1 MEFQKQFVA
10 TVQKNLIEKRRNIRI
25 TACECFSHLAMLVIL
40 LLGVS
45 LSRIVYYIPENYVK
59 FDVLIPPNIIQTS
72 SAIGANALTDDYYTT
87 NARSGNGAGNTN
99 PNKTA
104 PLFAFNY
111 GNFIG
116 GVKRQMK
123 GPMIIPSFD
132 LFVTGAQLFTTAARN
147 FPTLLFFVQQSSL
160 GQSFG
165 NIVEFGDFHF
175 APNSKATHSLMN
187 YLNTT
192 TTSFK
197 TVKSYLHNT
206 EEAAVDFIL
215 NNLDKRT
222 FALIVVREISAHKIN
237 YVIRMNYTTLPV
249 RTANQPQHYPILSL
263 FITSDLTL
271 LCLCLSSSPLKR

>member
-10 TVQKNLIEKRRNIRI
+10 TVNKNFLEKRRNIRI

-45 LSRIVYYIPENYVK
+45 LSRIVYYQPENYVK
-59 FDVLIPPNIIQTS
+59 FDLLIPPNIIQTT
-72 SAIGANALTDDYYTT
+72 SAINSNSLTDDYYTT
-87 NARSGNGAGNTN
+87 NAGGSGGTPNTN
-99 PNKTA
+99 PNKTE
-104 PLFAFNY
+104 PLFTFNY
-111 GNFIG
+111 GNFIS

-132 LFVTGAQLFTTAARN
+132 VFVTAAQLFTTAANN
-147 FPTLLFFVQQSSL
+147 FPTLMFYVQQSSI
-160 GQSFG
+160 GQAFG
-165 NIVEFGDFHF
+165 NIVEFGDLHF

-187 YLNTT
+187 YLNAT

-197 TVKSYLHNT
+197 TVKSYMHNT
-206 EEAAVDFIL
+206 EAKAVDFIL

-249 RTANQPQHYPILSL
+249 STPDQPQ
-263 FITSDLTL
+263 
-271 LCLCLSSSPLKR
+271 

>member
-10 TVQKNLIEKRRNIRI
+10 TVHKNFLEKRRNIRI

-45 LSRIVYYIPENYVK
+45 LSRIVYYEPENYVK
-59 FDVLIPPNIIQTS
+59 FDLMIPPNIIQTT
-72 SAIGANALTDDYYTT
+72 SAINTNALTDDYYSAT
-87 NARSGNGAGNTN
+87 SGGGSGGGSGNTN
-99 PNKTA
+99 PNKTE
-104 PLFAFNY
+104 PLFSFNY

-132 LFVTGAQLFTTAARN
+132 LFVTAAQLFTTAANN
-147 FPTLLFFVQQSSL
+147 FPTLMFYVQQSSI

-197 TVKSYLHNT
+197 TVTSYLHDT
-206 EEAAVDFIL
+206 EAAAVDYIL
-215 NNLDKRT
+215 NNLNRRT
-222 FALIVVREISAHKIN
+222 FALIVVREVSAHKIN

-249 RTANQPQHYPILSL
+249 RTPPYQP
-263 FITSDLTL
+263 
-271 LCLCLSSSPLKR
+271 R

>member
-10 TVQKNLIEKRRNIRI
+10 TVHKNFLEKRRNIRI

-72 SAIGANALTDDYYTT
+72 RAIDGTNALTDDYYTT
-87 NARSGNGAGNTN
+87 NARSGSGAGNTN
-99 PNKTA
+99 SNKTV

-111 GNFIG
+111 FNFIQ

-147 FPTLLFFVQQSSL
+147 FPQLLFFVQQSSL

-249 RTANQPQHYPILSL
+249 RTANQPQPYHILSL
-263 FITSDLTL
+263 FITSDQTFR
-271 LCLCLSSSPLKR
+271 CLFSSSLFTR